1 MPRTLRGDPNK
12 LELKRQLRVAMTT
25 AERMLWSKLRAKQF
39 LGLKF
44 RRQHG
49 IGPFVVDFFCPE
61 KRLVVEVDGD
71 VHDEINQIAHDRAR
85 EEYLRCLSLDV
96 VRYQNNAVLNH
107 LNSVLTHLANL
118 VCDSETI
125 VEKIR

>member
-12 LELKRQLRVAMTT
+12 RELKRQLRAEMTP
-25 AERMLWSKLRAKQF
+25 AERILWSELRAKQF

-61 KRLVVEVDGD
+61 NRLVIEVDGD
-71 VHDEINQIAHDRAR
+71 VHDESEQKIHDGERTK
-85 EEYLRCLSLDV
+85 YLVELGLSV
-96 VRYQNNAVLNH
+96 VRYRNEDILLNFDRVL
-107 LNSVLTHLANL
+107 LDLERLIS
-118 VCDSETI
+118 
-125 VEKIR
+125 